1 MNFTSRTSYD
11 PSNYADVSLPTSTTR
26 TRPRPLSSRDQNA
39 YDKALLHHE
48 QKQYNQ
54 EYFKRKN
61 NKAASSSTTRPPT
74 NIRNQ
79 QYQFRLSFE
88 DWVKLKSKQT
98 SANARP
104 KTKSSSKKK
113 IATATSSSSS
123 SSTEYN
129 NWLKKDQDKRRK
141 KKRLETSLAKEKR
154 QEQLERKERREE
166 LHQQYEEI
174 ERKERIQRTK
184 RLRQQKAQRLQLK
197 HEKEIELEAIEKELI
212 QKRKL
217 VYDQWKARKRRE
229 QTMINE
235 AKRTA
240 TLRRNRDPRYT
251 KTKSIQKNN
260 AGIGGMTDLE
270 EAVDLDQML
279 EMHRRSLGLPRE
291 SVPMM
296 SYGGFRTGLLK
307 VETFPRTQLYR
318 KSLEHLGREEDKVV
332 VEQEHQEEEEEFDV
346 VETVDD
352 FIERSV
358 ENLEDTL
365 EGMVLEEE

>member
-61 NKAASSSTTRPPT
+61 NKAASSSTTTPPT

-98 SANARP
+98 SASRP
-104 KTKSSSKKK
+104 FTKSSSKKQ
-113 IATATSSSSS
+113 IATATSTTSS

-129 NWLKKDQDKRRK
+129 NWLKQDQDKRRK

-166 LHQQYEEI
+166 LHQKYEEI
-174 ERKERIQRTK
+174 ERKERIQRTQ

-240 TLRRNRDPRYT
+240 TLRRNRDPRYVQ
-251 KTKSIQKNN
+251 KTTSMTKNN
-260 AGIGGMTDLE
+260 AGIGGMTELE
-270 EAVDLDQML
+270 QAVDLDQML

-318 KSLEHLGREEDKVV
+318 KSLEHLGREEEDVVV
-332 VEQEHQEEEEEFDV
+332 VEDEEEFDI

-365 EGMVLEEE
+365 EGMVLEE